1 LPTAVNAE
9 LAEKMGAFEG
19 KIDTLRNADV
29 VLTIGANLAATHQV
43 VGFMVKRALPKGV
56 RMIVVDPGENELDE
70 LADLSLKNKAG
81 SDLALLKGLQ
91 AVCIKENLTN
101 IKVAVLDPDAVLAE
115 AVKVTGLEV
124 GVIENAARML
134 AGAISPVIVYG
145 KGITAQG
152 SQETLE
158 ALITLA
164 KLVGAVDKERAGL
177 FSLKG
182 EANSLAAAQL
192 CLDQPF
198 KLNGHKAVFVALGDD
213 YPSKRLVGRM
223 EKAPYLVVQASY
235 ASALTEKADVVL
247 PATIWAEQEGHYLNL
262 DGRLQKATKT
272 LAAPAGVRE
281 PAEVL
286 TEIAT
291 RVNLAV
297 HTDWQAALHARTAMV
312 ALGKN

>member
-1 LPTAVNAE
+1 KVIDDAAKSSGVAL
-9 LAEKMGAFEG
+9 
-19 KIDTLRNADV
+19 DTLTR
-29 VLTIGANLAATHQV
+29 
-43 VGFMVKRALPKGV
+43 
-56 RMIVVDPGENELDE
+56 
-70 LADLSLKNKAG
+70 
-81 SDLALLKGLQ
+81 
-91 AVCIKENLTN
+91 
-101 IKVAVLDPDAVLAE
+101 
-115 AVKVTGLEV
+115 
-124 GVIENAARML
+124 AARIL
-134 AGAISPVIVYG
+134 AHSVSPVILFG
-145 KGITAQG
+145 KGITAQRD
-152 SQETLE
+152 EKLVE
-158 ALITLA
+158 ALVSLA
-164 KLVGAVDKERAGL
+164 TLVGAVDSERVGL
-177 FSLKG
+177 ISLKG

-192 CLDQPF
+192 RLDQPF

-223 EKAPYLVVQASY
+223 EKVPYLVVQASY

-297 HTDWQAALHARTAMV
+297 HTDWQTALHARIAMV